1 MHSKQEQIEAFSEL
15 VDIVWR
21 LRRECPWDRK
31 QTFDSLRTL
40 TIEEVYEL
48 ANAIT
53 KHDDKDTSKELGD
66 VLLHILFYARMGEEQ
81 QTFDFGDVCDK
92 LKEKL
97 IFRHPHIFSGVEV
110 HDAEDVSRLWEQVKL
125 KEKGGNKSVLAGVPE
140 ALPALIKA
148 QRIQDKAAHAGF
160 DWEEAHQVWDKVNE
174 EMAEVK
180 TEIDNNNNDKI
191 EAEFGDLLFA
201 VINAAR
207 LYGVN
212 PENALERTNRKFI
225 QRFNYLEQ
233 QAHEHGQDLKN
244 MTLEQMEQYW
254 QEAKK
259 NLSI

>member
-1 MHSKQEQIEAFSEL
+1 MLSSKESQIQSFSDL
-15 VDIVWR
+15 LDIVWR
-21 LRRECPWDRK
+21 LRVECPWDRK

-53 KHDDKDTSKELGD
+53 KKDMHDTCKELGD

-81 QTFDFGDVCDK
+81 QQFDFKDVCDR
-92 LKEKL
+92 LSEKL
-97 IFRHPHIFSGVEV
+97 IFRHPHIFGGVTVET
-110 HDAEDVSRLWEQVKL
+110 AEDVSKLWEQVKL
-125 KEKGGNKSVLAGVPE
+125 KEKGGNKTILAGVPE

-160 DWEEAHQVWDKVNE
+160 DWDVREQVWDKVKE
-174 EMAEVK
+174 EISEVQA
-180 TEIDNNNNDKI
+180 EIDSQQQDCI

-201 VINAAR
+201 IINAAR
-207 LYGVN
+207 LYNVN

-225 QRFNYLEQ
+225 NRFTYLEQ
-233 QAHEHGQDLKN
+233 HSKADGYVLKD
-244 MTLEQMEQYW
+244 MTLDQMEAYW

-259 NLSI
+259 TE